1 MSLSVPVPPTG
12 GREKE
17 TMEGKVEIGILVF
30 NLELKKSQNVTSY
43 LCRPSVVPPAVLCGG
58 ASLLSGACSL
68 LRPCQK
74 SAAAVTPTLFASTSE
89 HKPQRRRIPIVLF
102 TTLPQWQH
110 VYLQSPIRLQPLL
123 LLHSNHA
130 EKSAPLALL
139 TLGHSTCLPP
149 SGGVY
154 ASDLHMSRIKR

>member
-1 MSLSVPVPPTG
+1 MPPTG

-17 TMEGKVEIGILVF
+17 KMEGKVEIGILVF

-43 LCRPSVVPPAVLCGG
+43 LCRPSVVPPAVLLRRRFV
-58 ASLLSGACSL
+58 AEVGACSL